1 LYGRTALLPH
11 SGWRGTHAGRRDAA
25 ARPARAGPYPGRGRA
40 AEAAIFSPA
49 GRGYDREQVDA
60 HVAALEQEL
69 AELRWE
75 HEDLAGQRQALA
87 VQRAQQARGT
97 PSFTALGE
105 RVVQLV
111 RLAEEEACA
120 LRTAATKEANS
131 RREQAAAAF
140 AALAQGQAETLAAD
154 WEAAQRALR
163 VLADN
168 AQYRRRLLEAELAQV
183 RRDAELQ
190 VAGLLARAAARAQ
203 DVRDEAEREATA
215 ALDAAR
221 AEVIELQGRRDA
233 LVAELMDLSRRLAG
247 TVQRLGVPPAGAIGP
262 LIG

>member
-1 LYGRTALLPH
+1 
-11 SGWRGTHAGRRDAA
+11 
-25 ARPARAGPYPGRGRA
+25 
-40 AEAAIFSPA
+40 
-49 GRGYDREQVDA
+49 
-60 HVAALEQEL
+60 
-69 AELRWE
+69 
-75 HEDLAGQRQALA
+75 
-87 VQRAQQARGT
+87 
-97 PSFTALGE
+97 LGE